1 MARGGQ
7 HGHSQ
12 LGGSKSHRGA
22 GDEGGHGLRDR
33 ALPLWRR
40 RPWLG
45 FVITGVVA
53 VAIAG
58 ALVATQGS
66 GGRNLLALG
75 AGSASPAGAT
85 APGGRTTTTAPPT
98 TTTTPPPPT
107 VVGLTPTATALP
119 LDSTLTLTLSSP
131 PPAGAPL
138 PSLTPP
144 VPGTWAV
151 EGPNLTFTPSTWFQP
166 WATED
171 VVVPPGLATTS
182 APLPALHFAGASLL
196 RAQQLLAEL
205 GYLPLRFGSGGR
217 SALSGEPTTASAISP
232 AAQPGSFSWQFP
244 NVPATL
250 SALWAPGTSNT
261 VTQGAVVQFESEHG
275 LTVDGLVGPHVW
287 NALTA
292 AVAAR
297 QMDPYPYDYLT
308 VSENLPESLVVWRQG
323 QDIYRTLVNTGVPGR
338 TTPPGTYP
346 VLERF
351 RTTTMTGTDVNGTH
365 YVDPGIPWVAYFYD
379 GDAVH
384 GYVRSAYGYPQS
396 NGCVELPLANAK
408 VVWTMD
414 PIGTL
419 VTVVS

>member
-7 HGHSQ
+7 RGHGR
-12 LGGSKSHRGA
+12 LGGSRHHRGA
-22 GDEGGHGLRDR
+22 GDGSGHDAASRG
-33 ALPLWRR
+33 LPLWRR

-58 ALVATQGS
+58 ALVASQGN

-85 APGGRTTTTAPPT
+85 AAAGGHATTTVPPTTTTAPL
-98 TTTTPPPPT
+98 PT
-107 VVGLTPTATALP
+107 VVGLTPTATSLP

-131 PPAGAPL
+131 PLPGAPM
-138 PSLTPP
+138 PSLTPT

-151 EGPNLTFTPSTWFQP
+151 NGADLTFTPQSWFQP

-171 VVVPPGLATTS
+171 VVVPPGLAAMS
-182 APLPALHFAGASLL
+182 APLPALHFAGVPLV

-205 GYLPLRFGSGGR
+205 GYLPLQFGSGGR
-217 SALSGEPTTASAISP
+217 SALSSEPTTASAISP
-232 AAQPGSFSWQFP
+232 SAAPGTFSWRFA
-244 NVPATL
+244 NIPATL

-261 VTQGAVVQFESEHG
+261 VTQGAVIQFESEHG
-275 LTVDGLVGPHVW
+275 LTVDGIVGPHVW
-287 NALTA
+287 NALTS

-396 NGCVELPLANAK
+396 NGCVELPLANAE